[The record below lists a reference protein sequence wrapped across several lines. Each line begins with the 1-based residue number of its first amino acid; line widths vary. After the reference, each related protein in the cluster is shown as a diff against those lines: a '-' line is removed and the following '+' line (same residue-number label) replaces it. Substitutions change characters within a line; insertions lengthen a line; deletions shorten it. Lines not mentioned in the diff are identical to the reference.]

1 MVSGRTRKA
10 GREQMAGEK
19 AKMRVSSNTTGKGCV
34 HLGSVCSLMTGYL
47 VCPDGLGLDLLG
59 CLGAAEWA
67 A

>member
-1 MVSGRTRKA
+1 
-10 GREQMAGEK
+10 MAGEK